1 MLTEEQKKLVT
12 DNHNLIYYCVPSYD
26 RDELYDVAA
35 IALCKAAAT
44 YNKDASKFT
53 TYAIKC
59 ITNEL
64 RLYHRKIAASKRIP
78 VDLVC
83 SYDITT
89 EEGLTLINLLSD
101 SVNVEEEVITKTFLK
116 STIESF
122 DSMRKDIVHY
132 LMLGYKQQ
140 EIADATGYS
149 QGQVSRIIKEIKE
162 IILNGDKKRL

>member
-44 YNKDASKFT
+44 YNKDASKFA

-78 VDLVC
+78 ADLVC

-89 EEGLTLINLLSD
+89 AEGLTLVDLISD
-101 SVNVEEEVITKTFLK
+101 SVNVEEEVVAKAFLK

-122 DSMRKDIVHY
+122 DRKQRNIVKY
-132 LMLGYKQQ
+132 LSLGYKQQ
-140 EIADATGYS
+140 EIADAIGYS
-149 QGQVSRIIKEIKE
+149 QAQVSRSIKEIKE
-162 IILNGDKKRL
+162 IIVSGD